1 MLGAKRKLDER
12 QAPNGSATAHLY
24 PRPAVSA
31 VRLSNSSTS
40 NGNASN
46 GNGSH
51 GNGSNGHESNGHG
64 SNGHHSNVTA
74 PNGSVRKGAVLAH
87 ASRPS
92 TAEEHTT
99 ESKEFLSTVPVITG
113 EAHFRGAL
121 KVEGILSGQ
130 LGANNSV
137 LSIKQKCI
145 ASCDPTP
152 ELNGELTFKDVVRVS
167 GHIAGSVASE
177 KGTFIVDVGARV
189 DARVD
194 VAVAVISGT
203 VNGDI
208 IARERVEVGPV
219 AKIHGNIWTRSIT
232 IKDGAIFEGVCRMI
246 EEIYP
251 EAV

>member
-1 MLGAKRKLDER
+1 MLGAKRKLDEE

-31 VRLSNSSTS
+31 VRLSNSSTP

-46 GNGSH
+46 GNGSN
-51 GNGSNGHESNGHG
+51 GNGSNGHKPNG
-64 SNGHHSNVTA
+64 TT
-74 PNGSVRKGAVLAH
+74 PNGSARKGAVLAH

-92 TAEEHTT
+92 IAEEHTS

-113 EAHFRGAL
+113 EARLRGSL
-121 KVEGILSGQ
+121 MVEGILSGQ
-130 LGANNSV
+130 LGANSGV
-137 LSIKQKCI
+137 LSIKQKCT
-145 ASCDPTP
+145 ASYESTP
-152 ELNGELTFKDVVRVS
+152 EINGELTFKDVVRVS
-167 GHIAGSVASE
+167 GHIAGSVSSE

-208 IARERVEVGPV
+208 IARERVEIGPV